1 MRKLIKILS
10 LLSIYSLSVL
20 TAQDKQI
27 LVINSYHRGFQWS
40 DDLIRGME
48 DVLAQDVN
56 ITVNVLYMDSKR
68 INSREYYDKLLELYQ
83 IQLANRKYDLVV
95 AVDKFAYEFI
105 LGYYSELFTDEP
117 VMFTGLER
125 VSLEEIQ
132 SSALNGK
139 IYGVFEDR
147 SIGENVLIISKLIP
161 NLKKLYIINDQ
172 SENGDDSE
180 PFIRKAIEENNKNF
194 DIEYIRSSTLEELEE
209 KFSVYKKDEAILY
222 IRFYNDKDGNYYK
235 NNQIANTIER
245 LKLPVFI
252 TDTLFMGKGAFGG
265 KLVLVDELGQESGQL
280 ALAILEG
287 KVPPLYIKTFDK
299 YALRFDLNKIKEF
312 HINPSAALKDYDII
326 NTPQTFFDAHREFI
340 NFIFIISPLFVLL
353 ILGLL
358 HNIYMRLK
366 NEAKLRIAETEK
378 VKHQQFVVQQSK
390 LAEIGEVFS
399 SIAHQWKSP
408 LVEIATIAQEQ
419 AFKEKDKDSR
429 YVKDIMVQVQYMTD
443 TIDSFQKFIVPSNK
457 KTNFDIYESIKNMLS
472 IIDHTI
478 KYNYIDVKFNTKN
491 ANNFI
496 VNGYKNEFM
505 QTLLNIVNNAK
516 DAIKDAQK
524 AGKIKRGS
532 ITFNIYN
539 TQKNITIEIQD
550 NGGGV
555 QDGIKAQIFNAYFTT
570 KSGGH
575 GIGLYMTKLIIED
588 KMGGTISVSNKKD
601 GACFSITLR
610 SVT

>member
-1 MRKLIKILS
+1 
-10 LLSIYSLSVL
+10 
-20 TAQDKQI
+20 
-27 LVINSYHRGFQWS
+27 
-40 DDLIRGME
+40 ME
-48 DVLAQDVN
+48 DVLAQDVD

-68 INSREYYDKLLELYQ
+68 VHSREYYDKLLELYK
-83 IQLANRKYDLVV
+83 IQLNSRKYDLVIV
-95 AVDKFAYEFI
+95 VDRFAYEFI
-105 LGYYSELFTDEP
+105 LDYYHELFTDEP

-125 VSLEEIQ
+125 VSLEEIEA
-132 SSALNGK
+132 SALEGK
-139 IYGVFEDR
+139 IYGIFEDR

-161 NLKKLYIINDQ
+161 GLKKLYIINDQ
-172 SENGDDSE
+172 SKNGDDSE
-180 PFIRKAIEENNKNF
+180 LFIQQAIKDNDKNF
-194 DIEYIRSSTLEELEE
+194 TIEYIRSSTLDELEE

-222 IRFYNDKDGNYYK
+222 VRFYNDKDGNYYK

-252 TDTLFMGKGAFGG
+252 TDTLFMGKGGFGG
-265 KLVLVDELGQESGQL
+265 KLVLVDELGRESGQV
-280 ALAILEG
+280 ALEILEG
-287 KVPPLYIKTFDK
+287 KLPPLYIKTFDK
-299 YALRFDLNKIKEF
+299 YAYRFDLNKLKEF
-312 HINPSAALKDYDII
+312 YIHPSSAALKDYDII
-326 NTPQTFFDAHREFI
+326 NTPRTFFDAHREFI
-340 NFIFIISPLFVLL
+340 NFIFIISPLFILL

-378 VKHQQFVVQQSK
+378 AKHQQFVVQQSK

-419 AFKEKDKDSR
+419 AFKEKDKNSR

-443 TIDSFQKFIVPSNK
+443 TIESFQKFIMPSNQ

-472 IIDHTI
+472 IINHTI

-516 DAIKDAQK
+516 DAINDAQR
-524 AGKIKRGS
+524 AGKIKRGI

-539 TQKNITIEIQD
+539 TQKNIIIEIQD
-550 NGGGV
+550 NGGGINN
-555 QDGIKAQIFNAYFTT
+555 DTKAQIFNPYFTT

-588 KMGGTISVSNKKD
+588 KMGGSIAVSNKKG

-610 SVT
+610 SIT